1 MKKLFAAFVPL
12 LCLLFATPAFAAD
25 AHFFIRYDHSNA
37 DETGSTHYSPTQY
50 FPVGSVAEGYEYG
63 SSRSDYSSVDGQV
76 ESSSAYIEGAEA
88 IITKAQVNL
97 YNSFNAT
104 AATVETAFSPVY
116 NNITEAPNSDVVSSS
131 IFAALGEEWQARYDN
146 GTVKVL
152 WYVVKQEGNYINVD
166 GVLYYVASGN
176 VIDKD
181 NPEQEPTP
189 EPIPEPEPDPAP
201 TPEPLPTPAPD
212 PEPDPVPQPEP
223 VVPTPDKEDD
233 KADDTEDKEQ
243 KPNSNPEETEKTAEK
258 TIKDNEVPLANY
270 KKIGSLPQTDDVNEY
285 IFILLA
291 GASLTSL
298 GYVLYRI

>member
-1 MKKLFAAFVPL
+1 MKKMFAAFVPL

-50 FPVGSVAEGYEYG
+50 FPVGSVADGYEYG

-76 ESSSAYIEGAEA
+76 ESNSAYVEGAEA

-116 NNITEAPNSDVVSSS
+116 SDITKAPDSTVVSCS
-131 IFAALGEEWQARYDN
+131 ILAALGEEWQVRYDN

-181 NPEQEPTP
+181 NPEP
-189 EPIPEPEPDPAP
+189 EPLPKPTPEPEPDP
-201 TPEPLPTPAPD
+201 TPEPEPSPT

-223 VVPTPDKEDD
+223 VIPTPDKEDE

-243 KPNSNPEETEKTAEK
+243 KPDSNPEETEKETEEAE
-258 TIKDNEVPLANY
+258 TPSAGYEEN
-270 KKIGSLPQTDDVNEY
+270 KILPQTDDAAEY
-285 IFILLA
+285 IFILLT
-291 GASLTSL
+291 GASLASL
-298 GYVLYRI
+298 GYVLYRK

>member
-1 MKKLFAAFVPL
+1 MKKMFAAFVPL

-50 FPVGSVAEGYEYG
+50 FPVGSVADGYEYG

-76 ESSSAYIEGAEA
+76 ESNSAYVEGAEA

-116 NNITEAPNSDVVSSS
+116 SDITKAPDSTVVSCS
-131 IFAALGEEWQARYDN
+131 ILAALGEEWQARYDN

-181 NPEQEPTP
+181 NPEPEPSPEPTP
-189 EPIPEPEPDPAP
+189 EPDPTPEPEPSP
-201 TPEPLPTPAPD
+201 T

-223 VVPTPDKEDD
+223 VIPTPDKEDE

-243 KPNSNPEETEKTAEK
+243 KPDSNPEETGKETEEAE
-258 TIKDNEVPLANY
+258 TPSADYEEN
-270 KKIGSLPQTDDVNEY
+270 KILPQTDDAAEY

-291 GASLTSL
+291 GASLASL
-298 GYVLYRI
+298 GYVLYRK

>member
-37 DETGSTHYSPTQY
+37 DETGDTHYSPTQY
-50 FPVGSVAEGYEYG
+50 FPVGDVAEGYEYG

-76 ESSSAYIEGAEA
+76 ESNSAYVYGAEA
-88 IITKAQVNL
+88 IIVKAHVNL

-104 AATVETAFSPVY
+104 GATIETAFSPVY
-116 NNITEAPNSDVVSSS
+116 SDIAEAPSPSVVSFS
-131 IFAALGEEWQARYDN
+131 ILAALGEDWQTRYDN

-181 NPEQEPTP
+181 DPEVDPTPTPEPDPIPTPGPTPEPEPTPDPEPEPTP
-189 EPIPEPEPDPAP
+189 EP
-201 TPEPLPTPAPD
+201 
-212 PEPDPVPQPEP
+212 DPVI
-223 VVPTPDKEDD
+223 PTPDKEDE

-243 KPNSNPEETEKTAEK
+243 KPDSNPEEKKTVEEEV
-258 TIKDNEVPLANY
+258 IEDNEVPLAKYTETEN
-270 KKIGSLPQTDDVNEY
+270 LPQTDDETEY
-285 IFILLA
+285 ILALLA
-291 GASLTSL
+291 GISLLSA
-298 GYVLYRI
+298 GYCLDKK

>member
-1 MKKLFAAFVPL
+1 MKKLFAAFVTL
-12 LCLLFATPAFAAD
+12 LCPLFATPAFAAD

-50 FPVGSVAEGYEYG
+50 FPVGSVADGYEYG

-104 AATVETAFSPVY
+104 GSTIETAFSSVY
-116 NNITEAPNSDVVSSS
+116 NNIIEAPNSDIVSSS
-131 IFAALGEEWQARYDN
+131 ILAALGEEWQARYNN

-152 WYVVKQEGNYINVD
+152 WYVVKQESSYINVD

-181 NPEQEPTP
+181 NPEPEPSPEPEPIPTPTP
-189 EPIPEPEPDPAP
+189 EPEPSPTPEPDPI
-201 TPEPLPTPAPD
+201 
-212 PEPDPVPQPEP
+212 PQPEP
-223 VVPTPDKEDD
+223 VVPTPDKEDE

-243 KPNSNPEETEKTAEK
+243 KPDSNPKETEEV
-258 TIKDNEVPLANY
+258 IKDDEVPLASY
-270 KKIGSLPQTDDVNEY
+270 KEIENLPQTDDVDEY
-285 IFILLA
+285 ILVLLA
-291 GASLTSL
+291 GISLFSL
-298 GYVLYRI
+298 GYALYRK